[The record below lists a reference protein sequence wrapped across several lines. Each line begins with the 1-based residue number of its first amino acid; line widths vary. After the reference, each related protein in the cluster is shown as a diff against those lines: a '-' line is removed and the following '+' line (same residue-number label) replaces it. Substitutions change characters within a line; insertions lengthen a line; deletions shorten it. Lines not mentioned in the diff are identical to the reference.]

1 MPITAECPH
10 CRARFS
16 AEAHH
21 VGRKG
26 RCPKCKNAFEVQPV
40 EREKVAAV
48 DQPTPPPATH
58 QTESDWKFEVVNDP
72 PPIRET
78 IQEPATTQYVNQ
90 TPPPSFRQLK
100 GPSTVAM
107 RFLSFV
113 FVVLFAL
120 SFIGGLLGIIGC
132 LALESAAML
141 LPSIALMA
149 GSFSWL
155 LIRELITFIL
165 AIERNT
171 RETANRVAQLW

>member
-1 MPITAECPH
+1 
-10 CRARFS
+10 
-16 AEAHH
+16 
-21 VGRKG
+21 
-26 RCPKCKNAFEVQPV
+26 
-40 EREKVAAV
+40 
-48 DQPTPPPATH
+48 
-58 QTESDWKFEVVNDP
+58 
-72 PPIRET
+72 
-78 IQEPATTQYVNQ
+78 
-90 TPPPSFRQLK
+90 
-100 GPSTVAM
+100 M